1 MKAFL
6 LANISDVLSTVFGLN
21 VGGIEANPI
30 VQFVMEA
37 TSVPEALLVKLA
49 FAAGVALMINRW
61 KPRLLA
67 IPTLAF
73 TMIAISNSWVIIS
86 YA

>member
-73 TMIAISNSWVIIS
+73 TMIAISNSLVIIS

>member
-1 MKAFL
+1 MKAFF
-6 LANISDVLSTVFGLN
+6 LANMSDVLSTVFGLN

-30 VQFVMEA
+30 IQFVIEA
-37 TSVPEALLVKLA
+37 TSIPEALLVKLA
-49 FAAGVALMINRW
+49 IAAGVALMVNRW

-67 IPTLAF
+67 IPTLAL
-73 TMIAISNSWVIIS
+73 TLIAISNSLVVIS

>member
-73 TMIAISNSWVIIS
+73 TMIAISNSLVVFS
-86 YA
+86 YS